1 MNLNSVFLCV
11 FSVFLCVKYDFFYTE
26 CTGKTQR
33 DTENFVTFERLYIRM
48 NLPYFIAQ
56 RLIKGRREGT
66 SFSRPVNIIA
76 IIGIAMGLAV
86 MILAVSVLTGFKQQ
100 IRNKIVGFGSHI
112 QILNFDSNYSLET
125 TPISD
130 TQSFIPKIKQMPGI
144 KHVQVFATKAGII
157 KTEDAIQGVVLK
169 GVGSDF
175 DWNFFRSNMVEGSSF
190 TVTDTARTN
199 EVIISKKISDM
210 LRLKTGDSFAMYF
223 VQDPPRSRKFT
234 ISGIYETSLE
244 EFDKMYVFCDIG
256 HIKRLNGWE
265 DNQVSGFE
273 IFINDFDRLDEMHMN
288 VRDAIGYRILEGET
302 QFKVTNI
309 RIRYPQIFDW
319 LNFQDMNVIIIITL
333 MLLVAGFN
341 MISGLLILILEKT
354 NMIGIFK
361 ALGSEDRTL
370 RRIFLYQAAYLI
382 AKGLFWGNIVGIG
395 LALVQLKT
403 GLISLDPT
411 SYYIEVVPVNLE
423 LSHILLLNAG
433 TMAAIILMLLVP
445 SQLISRIT
453 PVKAIKYD

>member
-1 MNLNSVFLCV
+1 
-11 FSVFLCVKYDFFYTE
+11 
-26 CTGKTQR
+26 
-33 DTENFVTFERLYIRM
+33 M

-76 IIGIAMGLAV
+76 VIGIALGLAV
-86 MILAVSVLTGFKQQ
+86 MIIAVSVLTGFKQQ
-100 IRNKIVGFGSHI
+100 IRDKIVGFGSNI

-125 TPISD
+125 IPISD
-130 TQSFIPKIKQMPGI
+130 TQSFIPKIKLIPGI
-144 KHVQVFATKAGII
+144 KHIQVFATKAGII
-157 KTEDAIQGVVLK
+157 KTAEVIQGVVLK

-175 DWNFFRSNMVEGSSF
+175 DWRFFKTNLIEGSVF
-190 TVTDTARTN
+190 TVTDTGRTN

-244 EFDKMYVFCDIG
+244 EFDKMYVYCDIG
-256 HIKRLNGWE
+256 HIKRLNGWT
-265 DNQVSGFE
+265 DDQVSGFE
-273 IFINDFDRLDEMHMN
+273 IFIDDFDKLDEMHMA
-288 VRDAIGYRILEGET
+288 VRDAIGYRLLEDET
-302 QFKVTNI
+302 KFKVTNI
-309 RIRYPQIFDW
+309 RLRYPQIFDW
-319 LNFQDMNVIIIITL
+319 LNFQDMNVVIIITL

-361 ALGSEDRTL
+361 ALGSENATIRKV
-370 RRIFLYQAAYLI
+370 FLYQAAYLI
-382 AKGLFWGNIVGIG
+382 AKGLFWGNIIGIG
-395 LALVQLKT
+395 LAYIQLST
-403 GLISLDPT
+403 GLITLDPT
-411 SYYIEVVPVNLE
+411 SYYIKTVPVNLE